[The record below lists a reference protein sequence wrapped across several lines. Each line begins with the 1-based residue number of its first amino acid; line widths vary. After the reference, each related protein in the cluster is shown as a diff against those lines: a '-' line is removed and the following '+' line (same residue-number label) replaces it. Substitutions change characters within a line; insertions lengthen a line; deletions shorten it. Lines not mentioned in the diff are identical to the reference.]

1 MFARDHLYLPS
12 NQHNMKNNIIIISL
26 AICSFLAC
34 NSTPK
39 DNNSDANNTGPDT
52 TVVVDSAPSGDI
64 TGIQWNLIEITGN
77 DVSGYAEQ
85 NKQPHLK
92 FAADNRVEGTG
103 GCNGMGGTY
112 TLAEGNK
119 ISFSD
124 MVSTKMACPDMTLE
138 NDFQTTLQQVANY
151 STDGTTLS
159 LMNAVGT
166 TIAKFEAAK

>member
-1 MFARDHLYLPS
+1 
-12 NQHNMKNNIIIISL
+12 MKKNIIVIIL
-26 AICSFLAC
+26 AICTILAC

-39 DNNSDANNTGPDT
+39 DNNSNTNATG
-52 TVVVDSAPSGDI
+52 DSAVVTAPATSGDI

-77 DVSGYAEQ
+77 TVSGYAAQ
-85 NKQPHLK
+85 NKQPYLK
-92 FAADNRVEGTG
+92 LSDGNRVEGTG

-112 TLAEGNK
+112 TLADGNK

-138 NDFQTTLQQVANY
+138 NDFQTTLQQVTGYAI
-151 STDGTTLS
+151 DGTVLS

>member
-1 MFARDHLYLPS
+1 MR
-12 NQHNMKNNIIIISL
+12 KNIIVVVL
-26 AICSFLAC
+26 AICTILAC
-34 NSTPK
+34 NSSPK
-39 DNNSDANNTGPDT
+39 NTNTDT
-52 TVVVDSAPSGDI
+52 NTTGDSTVATAPAYSGEI

-77 DVSGYAEQ
+77 AVSGYAAQ

-119 ISFSD
+119 VSISD
-124 MVSTKMACPDMTLE
+124 MASTKMACPDMTLE
-138 NDFQTTLQQVANY
+138 NDFQTTLQQVTNY
-151 STDGTTLS
+151 SIDGSTLS

-166 TIAKFEAAK
+166 TVAKFEAAK